1 MRNPLASPSST
12 NLGLLFARV
21 PLGAMFVMAGF
32 SKFAG
37 GGVSAFVAGSRGYV
51 PHYMPSWFGSVFLN
65 ALPYVEIL
73 VGAMLVLGIL
83 GRLGGFLA
91 SLLLAS
97 FLLAFHSVL
106 DPRSPTP
113 MPHTNTALL
122 GVALLVF
129 LAGPGQFSLD
139 RAVWKKKGNG
149 GGGGGDAGR

>member
-32 SKFAG
+32 SKFRG
-37 GGVSAFVAGSRGYV
+37 GGAVPALAAV
-51 PHYMPSWFGSVFLN
+51 PHYMPSWFGPAFLS

-97 FLLAFHSVL
+97 FLLAFNLCSTRARRRRCRTRT
-106 DPRSPTP
+106 RS
-113 MPHTNTALL
+113 
-122 GVALLVF
+122 
-129 LAGPGQFSLD
+129 
-139 RAVWKKKGNG
+139 
-149 GGGGGDAGR
+149 